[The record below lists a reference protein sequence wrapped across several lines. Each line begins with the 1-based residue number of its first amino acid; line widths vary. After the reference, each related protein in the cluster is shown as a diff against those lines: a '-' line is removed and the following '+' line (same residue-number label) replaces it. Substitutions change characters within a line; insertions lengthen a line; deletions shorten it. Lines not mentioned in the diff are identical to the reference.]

1 MIEEFYIKKNDLQ
14 PDYHAQIKDGD
25 GMVVEIT
32 GATIRCTMQNART
45 GALKIDRQDTGINIS
60 DGINGKFEYQWQS
73 GDTDTPGKYYIE
85 FEITPTAGGKFTVPA
100 SYEDRA
106 VVIVLESLDA
116 S

>member
-14 PDYHAQIKDGD
+14 PNYYAQIKDSD
-25 GMVVEIT
+25 GTVVVIT
-32 GATIRCTMQNART
+32 DATIRCTMQNART

-60 DGINGKFEYQWQS
+60 DGTNGKFEYQWQP

-85 FEITPTAGGKFTVPA
+85 FEVTPIVGGKFTVPA